1 MFPDRVAKRGDPLL
15 LTQRPPAP
23 HKAPMKTIFAI
34 CGICII
40 G

>member
-1 MFPDRVAKRGDPLL
+1 MYPHGVARPAARSH
-15 LTQRPPAP
+15 LTPMRRAP
-23 HKAPMKTIFAI
+23 HKAGMKTIFAI